1 MRSTEEMPPEPLALM
16 NFNIVVSWCSILSS
30 KSHREVFA
38 PRHCAFR
45 SIQLRRTVFRH
56 EDGVHCLIVQSYK
69 LLNCAHICEFSNLK
83 SGPWLVRVYRVMPR
97 YLLSTFLL
105 VLNRMFV
112 PDYIVYTL
120 SALLF
125 LGRGDVVAGLDT
137 IVYCLVNPAR
147 PRRLR
152 EVGTTD
158 VERESSD
165 GEEAEIVSE
174 SEGESGEESGDD
186 VDFEEEEKK
195 KK

>member
-1 MRSTEEMPPEPLALM
+1 
-16 NFNIVVSWCSILSS
+16 
-30 KSHREVFA
+30 
-38 PRHCAFR
+38 
-45 SIQLRRTVFRH
+45 
-56 EDGVHCLIVQSYK
+56 
-69 LLNCAHICEFSNLK
+69 
-83 SGPWLVRVYRVMPR
+83 
-97 YLLSTFLL
+97 
-105 VLNRMFV
+105 MFV